1 MSEKVLDTIN
11 YQLNHKNYEKALD
24 LCLNL
29 IEIKKA
35 GQNHEEKCFTTIQ
48 CCIKSLQDQHDYPS
62 IFNWIRKCLQ
72 LIPVQYEKIC
82 KNVANVLN
90 IPFDQIINSIEIIL
104 REKLSKAWRFHF
116 KELSVQISIIA
127 LGIKRAFLWDLGPIP
142 TLSDS
147 ILIEIVNQINIQ
159 CKSNLI
165 SMKLADDFLIVNFK
179 CLPLNSN
186 DHIFVDVSKN
196 LSYPKILPQNT
207 KIIIEMTQNLN
218 QQFQSHLNSN
228 HTEKLLEI
236 DLTSME
242 CVPALIGLVIGYPV
256 IYFYD
261 ETSNHENCLQNIDL
275 AVHQIKLREF
285 IAMSFSIPMEL
296 YENEIE
302 VKNLIQNWKIMFTVA
317 TEFKFEDF
325 NKTLDVVIL

>member
-11 YQLNHKNYEKALD
+11 YHLNHKNYEKSLD

-29 IEIKKA
+29 IGIEKA

-48 CCIKSLQDQHDYPS
+48 CCIKSLQDQHDYSS

-82 KNVANVLN
+82 KNVSNVL
-90 IPFDQIINSIEIIL
+90 
-104 REKLSKAWRFHF
+104 

-127 LGIKRAFLWDLGPIP
+127 LGLKRAFLWDLGPIP

-147 ILIEIVNQINIQ
+147 ILLEIVNQINIQ

-165 SMKLADDFLIVNFK
+165 LMKLADDFLIVNFK
-179 CLPLNSN
+179 CLHLNSN
-186 DHIFVDVSKN
+186 DHILIDVSKN
-196 LSYPKILPQNT
+196 LTHPKILPQNT
-207 KIIIEMTQNLN
+207 KKIIEMTQFLN

-228 HTEKLLEI
+228 HTEKLMEI

-242 CVPALIGLVIGYPV
+242 CVPTLIGLVIGYPV

-261 ETSNHENCLQNIDL
+261 ESSNHENCLQNVDL

-285 IAMSFSIPMEL
+285 IVMSFSIPMEL
-296 YENEIE
+296 NENEVE
-302 VKNLIQNWKIMFTVA
+302 VKNLIQNWKKMFTVA
-317 TEFKFEDF
+317 TEIKFGGF
-325 NKTLDVVIL
+325 NKTLDILAINESNVQKTSLIKIFIMKQCKSYFY